1 MQIISNLNLFSFIS
15 KSVILELLGATLPLI
30 LALFLASVIGFV
42 DMELAGHIGETAQAA
57 IGISEQI
64 IFLLVVLGSAISV
77 GANAKV
83 SHALGSGKPVL
94 ALLYC
99 RESLIFTVVVGS
111 VASIAGYL
119 FADILI
125 GGFAGDV
132 VVAKTGANYLRTC
145 SLGNFAF
152 LLIGTFSAI
161 FRAGLKTKY
170 CLYMWA
176 ITSGSSCLLAVY
188 FFCFGFVGLSRH
200 SLEALSWSWNI
211 SGLLGV
217 AYGINVFVVL
227 LRSWFVGGGYS
238 STSGN
243 KEGCFFRLKHGFN
256 KRLKLLIQIG
266 IPSSIAELAW
276 IISNFM
282 MYAIAMKLAD
292 SVVAQAAYSVAL
304 KVEEFCLFMPVLAL
318 SQAVSALSGHKLG
331 SKEERQIP
339 HLAINA
345 IFLALVYVV
354 LMGTLTYINM
364 PILVKQL
371 SSSEA
376 VVCLVKA
383 YLPIILVSLPTL
395 VIGQVIFAIME
406 GCGRTTYPMV
416 ASSLVYMVLRSG
428 LACLLLPFASIGSL
442 SLPISI
448 AITRVVIAVISIIG
462 MKVFVSSLSAKYSI
476 SGIAQTRN
484 DIAVLV

>member
-83 SHALGSGKPVL
+83 SRALGSGKPIL

-99 RESLIFTVVVGS
+99 RESLIFTVLVGLL
-111 VASIAGYL
+111 ASLAGYF
-119 FADILI
+119 FADNLM
-125 GGFAGDV
+125 GGFAGDI

-188 FFCFGFVGLSRH
+188 FFYFGFVGLSRH

-217 AYGINVFVVL
+217 AYGISVFVVL
-227 LRSWFVGGGYS
+227 LRSWFVSG
-238 STSGN
+238 TSNN
-243 KEGCFFRLKHGFN
+243 KEGCFFTLRHGVK

-395 VIGQVIFAIME
+395 VVGQVIFGVME

-416 ASSLVYMVLRSG
+416 ANSFVYMVLRSA
-428 LACLLLPFASIGSL
+428 LTCLLLPLASIGSL

-448 AITRVVIAVISIIG
+448 AITRMVIAVISIIG
-462 MKVFVSSLSAKYSI
+462 MKVFVNSLGAKYSV
-476 SGIAQTRN
+476 SGIA
-484 DIAVLV
+484 